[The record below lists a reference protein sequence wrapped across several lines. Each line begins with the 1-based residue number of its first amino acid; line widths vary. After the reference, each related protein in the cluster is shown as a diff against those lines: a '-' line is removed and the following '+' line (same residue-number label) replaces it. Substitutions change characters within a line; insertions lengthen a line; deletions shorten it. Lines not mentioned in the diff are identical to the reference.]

1 MKSSF
6 SFLPLLSSL
15 LIFIP
20 VLHAEPLLKNRVF
33 VIDAGHGVINYEGR
47 VINPGKENSNGSREH
62 ELTLKMA
69 LKLGKILQDSGAKVF
84 YTRSKEDYWRQAY
97 STIEDNKARAYLAN
111 EVKADAFIS
120 IHCDWNPS
128 RKYKGV
134 TTIYAKK
141 DSDRLSHILHGSLLK
156 KLKAKDRKVVF
167 DSYTVLDT
175 AEVPAVLIETGFL
188 SNREESKK
196 LAKSSYQQSVAEAI
210 ATGIKTYFK

>member
-156 KLKAKDRKVVF
+156 KLKSKDRKVVF